1 LNGFGFN
8 LLSVDTS
15 KTSFIFTFHPLRVLF
30 ICSLIAL
37 FYRSCPSNEGLRED
51 KEIQVKREM
60 MEKMEIEMRKQTY
73 ALFGVVRMA

>member
-37 FYRSCPSNEGLRED
+37 FYHSGLRED
-51 KEIQVKREM
+51 KEIQVKE
-60 MEKMEIEMRKQTY
+60 ENDGEN
-73 ALFGVVRMA
+73 GN